1 MKPVITD
8 ASKAGMRRCRARTK
22 LAVTIHA
29 RPGRH
34 QVAPCSNRWHH
45 AAASGTLQHAA
56 LDSRANRVGV
66 LPVQLVDHHLE
77 IQPKR
82 KRLAFGRS
90 KKVKFVVH
98 LVNLL
103 QQNNVVLLDV
113 HPSYAG
119 GIHDGI
125 DVNVATAANCR
136 AG

>member
-1 MKPVITD
+1 
-8 ASKAGMRRCRARTK
+8 
-22 LAVTIHA
+22 
-29 RPGRH
+29 
-34 QVAPCSNRWHH
+34 VAPCSSRWHP
-45 AAASGTLQHAA
+45 AAAAGGTGGTLQHAA

-77 IQPKR
+77 IKPKR
-82 KRLAFGRS
+82 KRLAFSRS

-103 QQNNVVLLDV
+103 QQKNVVLLDV